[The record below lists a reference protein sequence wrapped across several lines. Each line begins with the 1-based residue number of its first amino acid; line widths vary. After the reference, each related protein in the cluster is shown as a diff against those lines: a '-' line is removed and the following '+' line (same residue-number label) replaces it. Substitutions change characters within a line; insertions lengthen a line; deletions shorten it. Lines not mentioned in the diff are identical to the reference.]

1 MFFKNKLSPNEAELL
16 SILENNNEI
25 SKFFKPSPSH
35 NFHFGSTSL
44 LLYTHGNIAFSR
56 CSIENCSFSILPLFE
71 IVVTLSAKSQTLLHL
86 SSFISPSH
94 V

>member
-1 MFFKNKLSPNEAELL
+1 MKLSYYQFWQIIMKLL
-16 SILENNNEI
+16 
-25 SKFFKPSPSH
+25 
-35 NFHFGSTSL
+35 NFLNLAPRKIFHLGSTSL

-56 CSIENCSFSILPLFE
+56 CSIENCSFSILLLFE
-71 IVVTLSAKSQTLLHL
+71 IVVTFLSAKSQTPLHL